1 MRIAV
6 AGKGGSGKT
15 TISGTLA
22 RSLADEGHRVLAV
35 DADPNPNLILTLG
48 MPPEQYDH
56 VRALP
61 HGLLE
66 HRDVDGTRTAVLT
79 RPIDDVIGEFAVD
92 TASGI
97 QLLAM
102 GPPRSA
108 GGG

>member
-22 RSLADEGHRVLAV
+22 RSLAQDGQRVLAV
-35 DADPNPNLILTLG
+35 DADPNPNLALTLG
-48 MPPEQYDH
+48 VPRERYDDA
-56 VRALP
+56 RALP

-66 HRDVDGTRTAVLT
+66 HREIDGTRTAVLT
-79 RPIDDVIGEFAVD
+79 RPVDAVIGEFA
-92 TASGI
+92 TETPSGI

>member
-1 MRIAV
+1 MRVAV

-22 RSLADEGHRVLAV
+22 RALADEGHRVLAV
-35 DADPNPNLILTLG
+35 DADPNPNLALTLG
-48 MPPEQYDH
+48 VPRERYDETGS
-56 VRALP
+56 LP

-79 RPIDDVIGEFAVD
+79 RPVDDVISEFATD
-92 TASGI
+92 TPSGI